1 MHKGILSHL
10 VAALGAGVCASLLTL
25 FITDNFR
32 PVAESEQIQQENHA
46 LTSKPAQQT
55 GGENSQNVDGQGTED
70 TVEQPLGKQLSLEQL
85 HQQLNEASLE
95 RTQLADSLAL
105 LNRQVAELESD
116 VINQGSRLAQS
127 HTDLSAGGSAAQADA
142 GDMRSGIDRE
152 SETQIR
158 YDSLIAAG
166 VDPQI
171 VTELHTKEDNFQLQ
185 RLELFDLAEREGW
198 IDTEDFSNRLEALE
212 EQQVDWRDEL
222 GDAAYDRYLY
232 ELGRNNRVGI
242 ASIINGSAAQIAGL
256 QRGDVIISYANER
269 IFSTRD
275 LQAATRSGQRGES
288 VQIVYERSGQTTGT
302 DIPRGP
308 LGVTLTT
315 SRREPS

>member
-1 MHKGILSHL
+1 M
-10 VAALGAGVCASLLTL
+10 GAGVCASLLTL
-25 FITDNFR
+25 YIADSFR
-32 PVAESEQIQQENHA
+32 PVVESEPMQQVRPATASKLGQLNDEEN
-46 LTSKPAQQT
+46 PE
-55 GGENSQNVDGQGTED
+55 GIGDEGIED
-70 TVEQPLGKQLSLEQL
+70 SVTQPLGKRLSLEQL
-85 HQQLNEASLE
+85 HEQLREASLE
-95 RTQLADSLAL
+95 RTQLADSLAQ
-105 LNRQVAELESD
+105 LNRQVTELESD

-127 HTDLSAGGSAAQADA
+127 NSDVSAGGNEVQFDT
-142 GDMRSGIDRE
+142 GDIRSGIDTE
-152 SETQIR
+152 SGTQIR

-171 VTELHTKEDNFQLQ
+171 VAELHSKEDNFQLQ

-198 IDTEDFSNRLEALE
+198 IDTDDFSDRLDALE
-212 EQQVDWRDEL
+212 EQQVDWRAEL

-232 ELGRNNRVGI
+232 ELGRNNRVSI

-256 QRGDVIISYANER
+256 QRGDVIISYANDR

-275 LQAATRSGQRGES
+275 LQAATRSGQRGEI